1 MGAKK
6 CGNSHFYFVLHGAV
20 RLKRF
25 QSQPQLLYVTRPY
38 AFFFSFHVAKY
49 HTSFRDANIWC
60 HLLYRPTSPQP
71 RPLVFKNLRPFPFS
85 ELTFFAFVRKQKSVV
100 WGTPCPP
107 HPTRLVIATGQKF
120 LKICSETINIG
131 TPVMRLLWSIPGL
144 NFSPEN
150 ANLSHSSICRVRKQ
164 SCL

>member
-1 MGAKK
+1 MWEQPLLLCVAWSCAFKTVPI
-6 CGNSHFYFVLHGAV
+6 STTITV
-20 RLKRF
+20 RDQALRF
-25 QSQPQLLYVTRPY
+25 
-38 AFFFSFHVAKY
+38 FFFSFHVAKY